1 MLRKMC
7 LEHKRL
13 PPSYAI
19 TDELKW
25 IGDYPYGGGGNAD
38 VWRGVY
44 RGSGVAIKVLRVN
57 SRNLARLEKVRRFIP
72 VLFNKNAADADE
84 SGIGIFSRSGPMEAT
99 QTPKSITVG
108 RSEIL
113 PTKPGDD
120 FRVDGTRYYRGLR
133 RCVSWDQPAQTGECF
148 VQGLKPP
155 PIGVAFSVGGCRSWA
170 EIPARLAIRARRPQK
185 CKLDLRAFHL
195 TAI

>member
-13 PPSYAI
+13 PPSYTI

-44 RGSGVAIKVLRVN
+44 RGSRVAIKVLRVN
-57 SRNLARLEKVRRFIP
+57 SRNLARLEKVRRSIS
-72 VLFNKNAADADE
+72 VLFNKNTVYADE
-84 SGIGIFSRSGPMEAT
+84 SWIGILSRSGPMET
-99 QTPKSITVG
+99 VQTPKSITAG

-113 PTKPGDD
+113 PTNPGND
-120 FRVDGTRYYRGLR
+120 FRVDGAWYHHGLR
-133 RCVSWDQPAQTGECF
+133 HRVS
-148 VQGLKPP
+148 
-155 PIGVAFSVGGCRSWA
+155 
-170 EIPARLAIRARRPQK
+170 
-185 CKLDLRAFHL
+185 
-195 TAI
+195 